1 MTRLTTIMA
10 STTQHCSEGTD
21 EWKKQERKKR
31 KGGRKS
37 EREKKRGESKKVKTL
52 NNLSLIDTY

>member
-21 EWKKQERKKR
+21 EWKKYERKKR

-37 EREKKRGESKKVKTL
+37 ERKVEKEEKVKTL
-52 NNLSLIDTY
+52 NNLSLTDTY